1 MTAITVARRVA
12 SSRIGDT
19 KSTRAT
25 DLRSPETI
33 SISEP
38 GLTFPASAGE
48 RATVTETR
56 DRLATRNSSASPAT
70 VCPRVTLRETT
81 RSEEHTSELQSLMRN
96 SYAVFCLKTKK
107 NNIQTRNT
115 YDNNERQRSH

>member
-12 SSRIGDT
+12 SSSIGDT

-38 GLTFPASAGE
+38 GLTLPASAGE
-48 RATVTETR
+48 SATVTATR
-56 DRLATRNSSASPAT
+56 DRLAMRNSSASAAT
-70 VCPRVTLRETT
+70 VWPRVALRE
-81 RSEEHTSELQSLMRN
+81 RSEEHTSELQSLMRT
-96 SYAVFCLKTKK
+96 SYAVFCLKKKKQQIHTK
-107 NNIQTRNT
+107 QL
-115 YDNNERQRSH
+115 

>member
-56 DRLATRNSSASPAT
+56 DRLASRNSSASPAT

-81 RSEEHTSELQSLMRN
+81 CPDRGDVTAMRRSEEHTSELHSLMRI
-96 SYAVFCLKTKK
+96 SYADFCLQKK
-107 NNIQTRNT
+107 K
-115 YDNNERQRSH
+115 